1 VVTELGIGL
10 EHRRNPP
17 IDYYQ
22 AMVGNPVYLQI
33 QNSLLKDF
41 YMPSTKSL
49 SGEKLF
55 GDMKKRVYCMPD
67 FRTFPTSPQKPVQ
80 GGDPVSTPVKEGEDF
95 SMPVRTL
102 TFII

>member
-1 VVTELGIGL
+1 MVTELGIGL

-67 FRTFPTSPQKPVQ
+67 FRAFPISSPEKPGQ
-80 GGDPVSTPVKEGEDF
+80 GGDPVCTPEKEGKDSSTPV
-95 SMPVRTL
+95 
-102 TFII
+102 